1 MSALDE
7 LSAAVENGKA
17 KLVKELVPKA
27 VEEGFT
33 AQEILNDG
41 LLRGMNIVGDRF
53 TRNEAFVPEV
63 LVAARALNKGTELI
77 KPMLAEE
84 GNEPLGKACLGTVLG
99 DLHDIGKN
107 IVKLLVESKNI
118 EVIDLGVD
126 VPPEKFV
133 ETVINEKCD
142 LVLCSALLTTTM
154 PVMPQV
160 IEALKEAG
168 VRDHV
173 KVFVGGAPVTQAFCD
188 EIGAD
193 YYTAD
198 AAQCANK
205 CAEVLRE
212 MKGA

>member
-7 LSAAVENGKA
+7 LAAAVEAGKA
-17 KLVKELVPKA
+17 KLVKELVPQA

-33 AQEILNDG
+33 AQQILNDG
-41 LLRGMNIVGDRF
+41 LLRGMNVVGDRF

-63 LVAARALNKGTELI
+63 LVSARAMNKGTELI

-84 GNEPLGKACLGTVLG
+84 GNEPLGKACLGTVQG

-107 IVKLLVESKNI
+107 IVKLLVESKGI

-154 PVMPQV
+154 PMMGKT

-168 VRDHV
+168 IRDQV
-173 KVFVGGAPVTQAFCD
+173 KVFVGGAPITQSFCD

-193 YYTAD
+193 YYTED
-198 AAQCANK
+198 AASCAAK
-205 CAEVLRE
+205 CEEVLRA
-212 MKGA
+212 K